1 MIEAFLLH
9 TDILLIDPEGDAHYR
24 CPHLYAEFS
33 GPSGPY
39 SGFNPRL
46 SVRGE
51 EIDLDDSWRRIGF
64 FPKTLSGAEREF
76 RVQQTQRINLDPETL
91 KRFQE
96 HKEPL
101 DTLYAVDSRFDFLRP
116 GDIIA
121 VADTARTPDE
131 PDRLLQILHI
141 ETSSLPDYLNDNQG
155 NYRIREMAKR
165 QIGRDRLFHVLH
177 AR

>member
-1 MIEAFLLH
+1 MIEDRKFFAFVDKKKREWDYSDHADSLVYRRQVLTDTERDENIKKEREVLNIWKFLARAQQGAFMIEAFLLH

-96 HKEPL
+96 
-101 DTLYAVDSRFDFLRP
+101 
-116 GDIIA
+116 
-121 VADTARTPDE
+121 
-131 PDRLLQILHI
+131 
-141 ETSSLPDYLNDNQG
+141 
-155 NYRIREMAKR
+155 
-165 QIGRDRLFHVLH
+165 
-177 AR
+177 